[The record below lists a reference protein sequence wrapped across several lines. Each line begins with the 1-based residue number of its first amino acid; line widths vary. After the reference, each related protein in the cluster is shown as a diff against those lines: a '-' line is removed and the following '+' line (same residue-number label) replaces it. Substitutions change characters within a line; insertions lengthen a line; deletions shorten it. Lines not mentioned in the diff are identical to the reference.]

1 MRLRPVL
8 ISVALLAFGSGLAF
22 AQDVDPAVAGA
33 VDYGAKI
40 NEAVTTLVTG
50 VTPPV
55 MGFGWTM
62 LAIFGAYALLKAL
75 LDAQLR
81 ALAYHHFVPAAV
93 ILPAVAVLFRVLIAA
108 GLLGAYT
115 PLHQL
120 FPNLAN
126 GLAKAVSIAEVKE
139 VFSFVNDISNKM
151 PPIGMLAVFPAVIGG
166 LLLIFSAVT
175 SFALSIMTTVS
186 HAVVGVLTIVGPLLI
201 PFYVLP
207 GFDKKFWNWIDNMLA
222 YSMYRFIAA
231 CFAMLWAHVYMALF
245 NSITVFSIGSWVVAI
260 GSFILVT
267 LGCVFLAFKIPEI
280 THMIFGGMGGLAADI
295 SNTAQRAVLA
305 RVAKFLK

>member
-1 MRLRPVL
+1 MKIRPL
-8 ISVALLAFGSGLAF
+8 LLSVAWLAFGSGLAF

-33 VDYGAKI
+33 VDFGAKI

-62 LAIFGAYALLKAL
+62 LAMFGAYALLKAL

-81 ALAYHHFVPAAV
+81 ALSYHHFVPAAV
-93 ILPAVAVLFRVLIAA
+93 ILPAVAVLFRIMIAA
-108 GLLGAYT
+108 AMLGAYT
-115 PLHQL
+115 PFHQL

-126 GLAKAVSIAEVKE
+126 GLAKTVSMAEVKE

-151 PPIGMLAVFPAVIGG
+151 PPIGMLQVFPALIGG
-166 LLLIFSAVT
+166 LLLLFSAVT
-175 SFALSIMTTVS
+175 SFALTIMTTVS

-207 GFDKKFWNWIDNMLA
+207 GFDKKFWSWIDNMLG
-222 YSMYRFIAA
+222 YSMIRFIAA
-231 CFAMLWAHVYMALF
+231 CFAYLWAHVYMALIA
-245 NSITVFSIGSWVVAI
+245 SIKVFSIGSWVVSLS
-260 GSFILVT
+260 SFILIT
-267 LGCVFLAFKIPEI
+267 LGCVFLAFKTEQI
-280 THMIFGGMGGLAADI
+280 TQMIFGGMGALAADI
-295 SNTAQRAVLA
+295 SNTAQSAVL
-305 RVAKFLK
+305 RGVNRFLR

>member
-1 MRLRPVL
+1 VKLRLLV
-8 ISVALLAFGSGLAF
+8 VLLALSSALAL
-22 AQDVDPAVAGA
+22 AQDVDPAVAAGL
-33 VDYGAKI
+33 DYGAKI

-62 LAIFGAYALLKAL
+62 LALFGAYALLKAIL
-75 LDAQLR
+75 NAQLR
-81 ALAYHHFVPAAV
+81 ALSYHHFVPAAI

-115 PLHQL
+115 PFHQL

-126 GLAKAVSIAEVKE
+126 GLTKTVSMAEVKE
-139 VFSFVNDISNKM
+139 VFSFFNDISNKM
-151 PPIGMLAVFPAVIGG
+151 PPVGMLQVFPALIAGG
-166 LLLIFSAVT
+166 LLVFSAVA
-175 SFALSIMTTVS
+175 SFGLSIMTAVS

-231 CFAMLWAHVYMALF
+231 CFAFLWAHVYMALIA
-245 NSITVFSIGSWVVAI
+245 SINVFSVGSWVVSI
-260 GSFILVT
+260 SSFILISF
-267 LGCVFLAFKIPEI
+267 GCVFLAFKIPEI

-295 SNTAQRAVLA
+295 SNTAQAAVLR